1 MLAGEL
7 AILRRD
13 LRATIRA
20 YAARLEID
28 LAESMAAVSSKRAEA
43 LSREQLHDIRDLTIM
58 VRKRKLKPE
67 KVVAKICAKLIR
79 SSTTCTRSL
88 IPLNPVI
95 ALNEKNLSTLG
106 SSMGIGVCS
115 FGHICSRCLDPEH

>member
-1 MLAGEL
+1 MKKKKRPKKRPKKPPKKQRESTPVTMLAGEL

-20 YAARLEID
+20 YSARLEID
-28 LAESMAAVSSKRAEA
+28 LAESMAAVSSKRADA

-67 KVVAKICAKLIR
+67 KGRRKDLG
-79 SSTTCTRSL
+79 
-88 IPLNPVI
+88 I
-95 ALNEKNLSTLG
+95 ASNEEDLFTVG
-106 SSMGIGVCS
+106 SSMGVDVCC
-115 FGHICSRCLDPEH
+115 FGHI

>member
-1 MLAGEL
+1 MKKKKRPKKKQPKKKRPKKQRESSPVTMLAGEL

-20 YAARLEID
+20 YVARLEID

-67 KVVAKICAKLIR
+67 KGRRKDLRKID
-79 SSTTCTRSL
+79 SL
-88 IPLNPVI
+88 IQDLHSITHPAESRN
-95 ALNEKNLSTLG
+95 
-106 SSMGIGVCS
+106 S
-115 FGHICSRCLDPEH
+115 FK